1 MSEVSSLLRTV
12 SEHESSS
19 AREYP
24 RYSVLMAIWK
34 GDSPE
39 LLRGAISSMLSQ
51 TVTPD
56 EIVIVCDGSIT
67 EDLNEVISSFH
78 PSGSKMIIVRLEQNH
93 GLGYALAKGV
103 ETCSNEF
110 IARMDADDW
119 SVPDRIERELD
130 CMLQGGSL
138 DVVGSNINEYS
149 NTLDNIVSEAVK
161 PEHHDD
167 IEHFA
172 HRRNPVCHVT
182 LLFRRSSILR
192 VGNYK
197 PFRKAQDYELVARA
211 LKSGLRF
218 YNIQEPLVL
227 VNAGDDYYKRRGGM
241 TYLKRIIEVKIE
253 IYKDGFYS
261 LTDLIVGLS
270 AHVISCAMPN
280 GLRKVVYK
288 YVLRRR

>member
-1 MSEVSSLLRTV
+1 MSQAIPSSRIV
-12 SEHESSS
+12 SEHEPSS
-19 AREYP
+19 AREHP
-24 RYSVLMAIWK
+24 KYSVLMAIWK

-39 LLRGAISSMLSQ
+39 LLCGAISSMLSQ
-51 TVTPD
+51 TVKPD
-56 EIVIVCDGSIT
+56 EIVIVCDGPIT
-67 EDLNEVISSFH
+67 EDLNEVISSFRT
-78 PSGSKMIIVRLEQNH
+78 SASRMVVVQLEQNH

-103 ETCSNEF
+103 EACSNEF

-119 SVPDRIERELD
+119 SVPDRIEKELD
-130 CMLQGGSL
+130 CMLQDGSL

-149 NTLDNIVSEAVK
+149 NTLDNIVSEAIK

-182 LLFRRSSILR
+182 LLFRRSSILK

-211 LKSGLRF
+211 LKSGLHF

-227 VNAGDDYYKRRGGM
+227 VNAGDDYFKRRGGL
-241 TYLKRIIEVKIE
+241 TYLERIFEVKIE

-261 LTDLIVGLS
+261 LFDLIVGLS

-280 GLRKVVYK
+280 CLRKAVYK
-288 YVLRRR
+288 YVLRRK